1 MGKKNFYA
9 AVIDAYQYSEVTEKR
24 YKNFVDF
31 AIAQWGEK
39 EMKNQLRNYIDGDGE
54 TEIDWQEFFD
64 EYYGYDTYYFALG
77 EDGAELEDIEDNN
90 VTLNEFCKKH
100 KLLDAGRK
108 NMNQITELRR
118 AERRVFNASYRLSMA
133 LEELSNI
140 ATEIYGEDLQADLC
154 SGGEIEFRR
163 RGRDGYVDDYDY
175 VRLEDIEKISRV

>member
-39 EMKNQLRNYIDGDGE
+39 GMKNQLHNYIDDE

-64 EYYGYDTYYFALG
+64 GYYGYDTYYFALDENG
-77 EDGAELEDIEDNN
+77 NELEDIEDNN

-100 KLLDAGRK
+100 KLL
-108 NMNQITELRR
+108 
-118 AERRVFNASYRLSMA
+118 
-133 LEELSNI
+133 
-140 ATEIYGEDLQADLC
+140 
-154 SGGEIEFRR
+154 
-163 RGRDGYVDDYDY
+163 
-175 VRLEDIEKISRV
+175 